1 MAPRFDRTS
10 QPIIVVKKR
19 KRGGHAAHHGGAW
32 KVAYADFVTAM
43 MAFFLLLWLLN
54 VTTSSQKQV
63 IANYFDPTSVSM
75 ATSGSGG
82 VLGGQSIL
90 EPGAQISNTRPMGT
104 AVPLPGHPLT
114 VKEEADT
121 PSEQANVDKAQF
133 EKFEAAKKEAE
144 KEDRKFKEAEAAI
157 RQAIQSIPELQEL
170 QQNLVV
176 DQTPEGMRIQLVD
189 AAGKSM
195 FPLGSSEPYDYMRKL
210 LAQVEGVIAPL
221 PNKISIRGH
230 TDSAPFRSAGG
241 YNNWDLST
249 DRANASRRALE
260 YAGLDPNRIVDVSGR
275 ADKDPLLPDR
285 PRAPE
290 NRRISM
296 ILLREAPPVP
306 PPGTQAAGAAAPA
319 AAPVQPVAP
328 QPAPGTPRS
337 KQPILVP
344 APNPAPAR

>member
-1 MAPRFDRTS
+1 MAPRLDRTN
-10 QPIIVVKKR
+10 QPIIIVKRRR
-19 KRGGHAAHHGGAW
+19 KHQETHHGGAW

-75 ATSGSGG
+75 GTSGSGG

-90 EPGAQISNTRPMGT
+90 EPGSQISNTRPMGT
-104 AVPLPGHPLT
+104 EMPLPGHPLT
-114 VKEEADT
+114 VKEEADIPT
-121 PSEQANVDKAQF
+121 DEANVDKAKF
-133 EKFEAAKKEAE
+133 EKFEAAKKEAD

-157 RQAIQSIPELQEL
+157 RQAIQSVPELNEM

-176 DQTPEGMRIQLVD
+176 DQTPEGLRIQIVD

-195 FPLGSSEPYDYMRKL
+195 FPLGSSEPYDYTRKIL
-210 LAQVEGVIAPL
+210 TQVQGVIASL

-260 YAGLDPNRIVDVSGR
+260 YAGLDPDRVIDVSGR
-275 ADKDPLLPDR
+275 ADKDPLVPDR

-290 NRRISM
+290 NRRISIIM
-296 ILLREAPPVP
+296 LRDAPLV
-306 PPGTQAAGAAAPA
+306 GQAPAAPAATRAAAPA
-319 AAPVQPVAP
+319 VAPAAPV
-328 QPAPGTPRS
+328 PAGKR
-337 KQPILVP
+337 PILIP
-344 APNPAPAR
+344 AATR

>member
-1 MAPRFDRTS
+1 MAPRLDRTN
-10 QPIIVVKKR
+10 QPIIIVKRRR
-19 KRGGHAAHHGGAW
+19 KGNHAAHHGGAW

-90 EPGAQISNTRPMGT
+90 EPGSQISNTRPMGT
-104 AVPLPGHPLT
+104 AVPLPGHPMT
-114 VKEEADT
+114 VKEEADI
-121 PSEQANVDKAQF
+121 PSEDPNVDKAQF

-157 RQAIQSIPELQEL
+157 RQAIQSVPELNEM
-170 QQNLVV
+170 QQNLLV
-176 DQTPEGMRIQLVD
+176 DQTPEGLRIQIVD

-195 FPLGSSEPYDYMRKL
+195 FPSGSSEPYDYTRKIL
-210 LAQVEGVIAPL
+210 QQVQSVVDKL

-230 TDSAPFRSAGG
+230 TDATPFKSAGG

-260 YAGLDPNRIVDVSGR
+260 YAGLDPNRVIDISGR
-275 ADKDPLLPDR
+275 ADKEPLFKDR
-285 PRAPE
+285 PRAAE
-290 NRRISM
+290 NRRISIIM
-296 ILLREAPPVP
+296 LREAPVP
-306 PPGTQAAGAAAPA
+306 GAAAPG
-319 AAPVQPVAP
+319 AAPNAVPAAPIPVP
-328 QPAPGTPRS
+328 GIPAG

-344 APNPAPAR
+344 APQR

>member
-1 MAPRFDRTS
+1 MAPRLDRTN
-10 QPIIVVKKR
+10 QPIIIVKRRR
-19 KRGGHAAHHGGAW
+19 KGNHAGHHGGAW

-114 VKEEADT
+114 VKEENDV
-121 PSEQANVDKAQF
+121 PSEEPNVDKAQF

-157 RQAIQSIPELQEL
+157 KQAIQSVPDLKEM
-170 QQNLVV
+170 QQNLIV
-176 DQTPEGMRIQLVD
+176 DQTPEGLRIQIVD
-189 AAGKSM
+189 AAGKAM
-195 FPLGSSEPYDYMRKL
+195 FPGGSSEPYDYTRKL
-210 LAQVEGVIAPL
+210 LQQVQNVVDKL
-221 PNKISIRGH
+221 PNKLSIRGH
-230 TDSAPFRSAGG
+230 TDATPFRSAGG

-260 YAGLDPNRIVDVSGR
+260 YAGLDPNRVIDVSGR
-275 ADKDPLLPDR
+275 ADKDPLFPDR
-285 PRAPE
+285 PRAAE
-290 NRRISM
+290 NRRISIIM
-296 ILLREAPPVP
+296 LREAPA
-306 PPGTQAAGAAAPA
+306 PGAVAPA
-319 AAPVQPVAP
+319 AASGAAAAIP
-328 QPAPGTPRS
+328 PAPVPVPGVPAN

-344 APNPAPAR
+344 APQR